1 MRKALTWGLVA
12 LGCGLTAC
20 SGEVESKVVVTPPK
34 PAPSVAPSPGAEP
47 VAKAEPSTPADPDG
61 DGVTGAADRCP
72 DKPETKNGF
81 DDADGCPDEVPL
93 AYLDGDTMVLGEQVS
108 FAPGGKL
115 AASSHGL
122 LDAMAKA
129 LQKDAGSKVEIGV
142 FYAGGT
148 KSPADGTATRT
159 RAGEVRSALT
169 KRGVSGGRLSTKSY
183 ERCPER
189 QGTRKGTVMVVLRV
203 VERGGKKTGV
213 KLGCDA

>member
-1 MRKALTWGLVA
+1 M
-12 LGCGLTAC
+12 
-20 SGEVESKVVVTPPK
+20 
-34 PAPSVAPSPGAEP
+34 APSPGAEP